1 MYITTPPPRPPY
13 YQHPPTASM
22 MLLATIG
29 VGDNTKA
36 YVGVGGGGH
45 GGIVTVCLRGV
56 SRLGM
61 GAGFGSHLTAPVCAT
76 ECCACRTKR
85 EILGRQ
91 PF

>member
-1 MYITTPPPRPPY
+1 
-13 YQHPPTASM
+13 M

-29 VGDNTKA
+29 IGDNTKA
-36 YVGVGGGGH
+36 FGGRGVGGGH

-76 ECCACRTKR
+76 ENA
-85 EILGRQ
+85 LHA
-91 PF
+91 